1 MANAQLEFRW
11 KYKNYELMA
20 CPKQLARFTPDEPNE
35 TIDLVLWKKDKAGK
49 DYCFSLAYF
58 RKDSEGYYL
67 KFVGNRPFQYIDEE
81 DVPFVWNALNAAQ
94 KILDAFF
101 AIFNEEGDL

>member
-1 MANAQLEFRW
+1 MNEQNQQLEFRW
-11 KYKNYELMA
+11 KYKNYELRA
-20 CPKQLARFTPDEPNE
+20 CPKQLVRFDPDEPNE
-35 TIDLVLWKKDKAGK
+35 TIDFVLWKKNDNGK

-58 RKDSEGYYL
+58 IKGSGSYDL
-67 KFVGNRPFQYIDEE
+67 KFVGNRPFQYIAEE

-101 AIFNEEGDL
+101 GILNDE